1 MEEAGDEVE
10 GEGDREADDATAD
23 GKLEEKDVEEERE
36 EVGDDT
42 IVASATTPPRHAS
55 PVQQTATRSKSSLK
69 FKYPLEKV
77 STIIQCL
84 DECSGC
90 LFLSQGVIE
99 ENCEEIDM
107 MPQNSVTQCPTQIIW
122 TKCRLNF

>member
-55 PVQQTATRSKSSLK
+55 PVG
-69 FKYPLEKV
+69 
-77 STIIQCL
+77 IIQL
-84 DECSGC
+84 AHAHFYRAPPG
-90 LFLSQGVIE
+90 
-99 ENCEEIDM
+99 
-107 MPQNSVTQCPTQIIW
+107 PP
-122 TKCRLNF
+122 